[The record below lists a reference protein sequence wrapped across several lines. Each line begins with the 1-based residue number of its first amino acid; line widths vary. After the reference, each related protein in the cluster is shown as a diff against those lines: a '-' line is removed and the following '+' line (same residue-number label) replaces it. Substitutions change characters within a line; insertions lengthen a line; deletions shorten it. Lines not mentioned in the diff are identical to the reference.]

1 MKPVPEITVVI
12 TCFNY
17 GHYLEGCLN
26 SVFNQTY
33 QDYEVVVVDD
43 GSTDSTREVAEAFM
57 GRPNMRYIRQENS
70 GQARAKN
77 LGIEMARGRYLA
89 FLDADDLWEKE
100 KLVKQI
106 RLFERPSVGVVYSRA
121 RLIDE
126 KGLPLAL
133 KDPGKYLKPRSGMVV
148 RWLFIDNFIWFSS
161 AIVRK
166 ECLEKFNGFDETLR
180 MGIDWDL
187 WLQIATRYEFDF
199 VDEPLLLYRVGH
211 VGQMSKNVEVRQE
224 CSDRIMGNYL
234 KKHSNLLDESTLR
247 EAYFHTFCN
256 RGNYYRQS
264 DKRKSVSYFL
274 KAIRTMPFQKE
285 AYKGLI
291 RTLIT
296 HNMATADHYPHIGD
310 SGK

>member
-1 MKPVPEITVVI
+1 MKSVPEITVVI

-33 QDYEVVVVDD
+33 QDYEVVVIDD
-43 GSTDSTREVAEAFM
+43 GSTDSTCEVAEAFM
-57 GRPNMRYIRQENS
+57 GRPNMRYISQENS

-77 LGIEMARGRYLA
+77 RGIEMARGRYLA

-121 RLIDE
+121 RLFDE
-126 KGLPLAL
+126 KGALLAL
-133 KDPGKYLKPRSGMVV
+133 KDPQKYLKPRSGMVV
-148 RWLFIDNFIWFSS
+148 RWLFIDNFVCFSS
-161 AIVRK
+161 SIVRK
-166 ECLEKFNGFDETLR
+166 ECLERFGGFDETLR

-187 WLQIATRYEFDF
+187 WLRIATRYEFDF
-199 VDEPLLLYRVGH
+199 VDKPLLLYRVGH
-211 VGQMSKNVEVRQE
+211 AGQMSKNAEVRQE
-224 CSDRIMGNYL
+224 CADRVMERFLQQYSGM
-234 KKHSNLLDESTLR
+234 LDERTIR

-256 RGNYYRQS
+256 RGNYYRRI
-264 DKRKSVSYFL
+264 DRRKSCSLFF
-274 KAIRTMPFQKE
+274 KAIRTIPFKKE

-291 RTLIT
+291 KNLIGLIDP
-296 HNMATADHYPHIGD
+296 NPPATRNV
-310 SGK
+310 